1 MAVTING
8 NGVVT
13 GLDSEGSS
21 DLGTE
26 LEAAGGL
33 VMVTP
38 TTIANSGGTATL
50 TAGAVAFSG
59 VTSVSLNGV
68 FSSAYSNYRVLI
80 EGISSVSVDTFF
92 RYRASGSDNSV
103 ATYNTQYVDFAG
115 TVEDANRANNQ
126 TSNLVGVCGSASD
139 GNFMTVDVARPNLAQ
154 RTISLSYSFSV
165 SAGGYVRQSS
175 TFFDN
180 TTVFDGF
187 TFFANT
193 GNITGSIRV
202 YGYRNGI

>member
-59 VTSVSLNGV
+59 VTSLSLNGV
-68 FSSAYSNYRVLI
+68 FTTTYDNYRIMWDATCSTNNNVNARMRVGGVDETGSNYVNQYLL
-80 EGISSVSVDTFF
+80 
-92 RYRASGSDNSV
+92 ASATTV
-103 ATYNTQYVDFAG
+103 A
-115 TVEDANRANNQ
+115 ANRATT
-126 TSNLVGVCGSASD
+126 TSFPFGDLTTTIRAAAQIEIFSPRIAQPTNFLVTGQYSSASAALIFYA
-139 GNFMTVDVARPNLAQ
+139 GTH
-154 RTISLSYSFSV
+154 SLSTAY
-165 SAGGYVRQSS
+165 
-175 TFFDN
+175 
-180 TTVFDGF
+180 DGF
-187 TFFANT
+187 TISPNT
-193 GNITGSIRV
+193 GTWTGTLRV